1 MKKYIYLLIV
11 FIGILLSNCSESFLD
26 TEPLTQKTN
35 VTFYETEEDMF
46 QALTA
51 GYFVLVDCP
60 EEAVLFNYPFVV
72 SNILSDDCFGAMGDN
87 DRGARAI
94 DEFKIIGPSMFEGM
108 WKRYYQGIFRMNM
121 LIENLDKP
129 TYSTDQIKN
138 QITGEAYFLRGLFY
152 FDLVR
157 MFENIPLVLESEPAN
172 LPQADPKDVYAQIA
186 SDLKKAIETFPSTPK
201 GELGRANKWVAEA
214 LMARVFLFYT
224 GFYEQETLPLA
235 GEEAG
240 SISKGQVI
248 DWLEEVI
255 SKSGYRLMPDF
266 RNLWPYAVAT
276 SKNSDEPFKYAED
289 NNLEWYGE
297 EGGNEESMFM
307 LKFSTFADWGTSI
320 YYSNQVNLF
329 SGWRDYS
336 YKGVIGQGWGMS
348 TVNTKLWDD
357 WSDKDLRKRGSVIN
371 VKDPSEIAIHGV
383 DNYGYGTDPHDK
395 QMDDT
400 GLWQMK
406 YMPINLC
413 RDEQWSNY
421 SVFLYGAT
429 RDFQLDNMQDIVLIR
444 FADILLMHSELTQ
457 TVDGI
462 NQVRERAGLPS
473 IDSYS
478 LQALQDERRHELA
491 FEGLRYHDILRWAG
505 QSNLEQIKTIIDS
518 QGGVSII
525 NNGVPSEKKMD
536 FRIETRGFIQI
547 PEREISLS
555 GGVLKQNPG
564 WGPNAPVY

>member
-1 MKKYIYLLIV
+1 MKKYICLIV
-11 FIGILLSNCSESFLD
+11 FIGFLLSSCSESFLD

-35 VTFYETEEDMF
+35 ATFYETEQDMI

-60 EEAVLFNYPFVV
+60 QDAILFNYPFVV
-72 SNILSDDCFGAMGDN
+72 GNILSDDCFGAMGDN
-87 DRGARAI
+87 DTGARAI

-129 TYSTDQIKN
+129 TYSTEQIKN
-138 QITGEAYFLRGLFY
+138 QIIGEAYFLRGLFY

-157 MFENIPLVLESEPAN
+157 MFENIPLVLKSEPVN

-186 SDLKKAIETFPSTPK
+186 SDLKKAIETFPSVPK
-201 GELGRANKWVAEA
+201 GELGRANKWAAEA

-240 SISKGQVI
+240 SISKNQVI
-248 DWLEEVI
+248 TWLEEVI
-255 SKSGYRLMPDF
+255 NMSGYRLMPDF
-266 RNLWPYAVAT
+266 RNLWPYAIAN
-276 SKNSDEPFKYAED
+276 SKYSEKPFKYAED

-297 EGGNEESMFM
+297 EGGNEENMFM

-320 YYSNQVNLF
+320 YYSNQMNLF
-329 SGWRDYS
+329 NGWRSYS
-336 YKGVIGQGWGMS
+336 YKGVIGEGWGMS
-348 TVNTKLWDD
+348 TVNTKLWDEWPD
-357 WSDKDLRKRGSVIN
+357 NDLRKRASIIN
-371 VKDPSEIAIHGV
+371 VKDPAEISIHGI
-383 DNYGYGTDPHDK
+383 DDYGYGTDPHDK
-395 QMDDT
+395 QMDET

-406 YMPINLC
+406 YIPINLYT
-413 RDEQWSNY
+413 DGQWSNY
-421 SVFLYGAT
+421 SVTLYGAT
-429 RDFQLDNMQDIVLIR
+429 RNFQLDNMQDIVLIR
-444 FADILLMHSELTQ
+444 FSDVLLMHSELAQ

-462 NQVRERAGLPS
+462 NKIRARAGLAP
-473 IDSYS
+473 IASYS
-478 LQALQDERRHELA
+478 LQALQNERRHELA

-505 QSNLEQIKTIIDS
+505 QSNLDQVKNIIDS

-525 NNGVPSEKKMD
+525 NNGVPSEKKMN
-536 FRIETRGFIQI
+536 FRVETRGFIQI

-555 GGVLKQNPG
+555 GGVLQQNPG
-564 WGPNAPVY
+564 WGPNAPVYQ